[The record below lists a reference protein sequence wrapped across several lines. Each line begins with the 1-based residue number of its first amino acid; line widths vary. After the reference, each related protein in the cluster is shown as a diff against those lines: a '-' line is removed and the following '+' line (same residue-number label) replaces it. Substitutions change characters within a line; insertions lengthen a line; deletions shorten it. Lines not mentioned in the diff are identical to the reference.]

1 MALLRALIRYGV
13 SKKYGTGVSIHNL
26 TLQGG
31 KCSRSRLFLPLQN
44 CNQIALKSAAAGA
57 IDDSSLTEK
66 NSSFGSRRDP
76 LDTGFADPKSAFKS
90 KTTFEVLRAYIVYQL
105 CSINYLVDHN
115 AQVSVSHISV
125 GFSVIYFN
133 KEVVRL

>member
-1 MALLRALIRYGV
+1 MALLRALIRYSV

-26 TLQGG
+26 TLHGG
-31 KCSRSRLFLPLQN
+31 KSSRIRLFLPLQN

-66 NSSFGSRRDP
+66 QSSFGSRRDP

-115 AQVSVSHISV
+115 AQVSVSHISAC
-125 GFSVIYFN
+125 
-133 KEVVRL
+133 